1 MQITESELFAYIE
14 CPVYYQ
20 IQYERQQITAKKTLK
35 KLIEQVVQYFFV
47 NLLNGKVKTY
57 KELQIKWDKLC
68 KDMPQLTHQEV
79 IKGWGTIIKI
89 VEYAQN
95 EKLIVG
101 DVACTYRLPVGTHQI
116 VGQIPIV
123 LVFPDK
129 HIELLYF
136 DYGEKHLDKDNLIH
150 LTKYSLDYF
159 GFKSVYEIEPQYVK
173 IHQVKYN
180 EDVLLTKSIEDWQ
193 RLQAAL
199 SGVCKCLEQ
208 KIYFP
213 RETLFCKSCPAHYFC
228 GYWKP

>member
-1 MQITESELFAYIE
+1 MEITESELFTYIE

-20 IQYERQQITAKKTLK
+20 IQHIRKQISPKKTLK
-35 KLIEQVVQYFFV
+35 QMIEQVVQYFFV

-57 KELQIKWDKLC
+57 KELQLKWDKLC
-68 KDMPQLTHQEV
+68 KEATSLSSQDI
-79 IKGWGTIIKI
+79 IKGWGTILKV

-116 VGQIPIV
+116 VGQVPIV

-136 DYGEKHLDKDNLIH
+136 DYGEKHLDENNLKH
-150 LTKYSLDYF
+150 FTKYTLDYY
-159 GFKSVYEIEPQYVK
+159 GFENVYGVTPTYIK

-180 EDVLLTKSIEDWQ
+180 EDCLLVKSIDDWQ
-193 RLQAAL
+193 RLQATL
-199 SGVCKCLEQ
+199 NGVCKCITE

-228 GYWKP
+228 GYWRP